1 MEAGR
6 EAGRE
11 PRPGA
16 ARAPRRSPLPCTSPG
31 SAAGSP
37 GRPGPYL
44 HVADDG
50 LEEPSERATFLLD
63 HRLHFP
69 RPADGRR
76 TRTPLRLR
84 CSATEK
90 RDPRS
95 HLTGTRRHGDGRAKT
110 TSAPLRLKTA
120 ASKNVKIREEKLKK
134 GRSAEGATR
143 SARPRCGAPC
153 GPAPRCPPAPGQHRS
168 PSLWDR
174 RALEEAREA
183 IKTTDSVIY
192 RERRDRVLSPTARS
206 AAQRS
211 AKQAEGCSPDPPPA
225 RSTAPAALR
234 RRIRPSPP
242 PPPAAAAPQPD
253 PAPLRQRLG
262 PTCLPRA
269 PLYRGFASRCRRVVP
284 PVPPVP
290 PAGSSAAGRNAFPL
304 ILGAIAL
311 SDAVS
316 GVCRAGCPPR
326 PTWAGNDRIVA
337 CSESEGTHKDTH
349 KGPIR

>member
-192 RERRDRVLSPTARS
+192 RERTGPRAEPDGSQRS
-206 AAQRS
+206 AAQRQTGRRLQPRS
-211 AKQAEGCSPDPPPA
+211 AARPLHSARRSPAADPPEPSSSSRRRRSAA
-225 RSTAPAALR
+225 RPRPAASAA
-234 RRIRPSPP
+234 RPDL
-242 PPPAAAAPQPD
+242 PAAGTAVPRVRV
-253 PAPLRQRLG
+253 PL
-262 PTCLPRA
+262 
-269 PLYRGFASRCRRVVP
+269 
-284 PVPPVP
+284 
-290 PAGSSAAGRNAFPL
+290 PAGCAPCATRTSGWLERCGKECFP
-304 ILGAIAL
+304 A
-311 SDAVS
+311 
-316 GVCRAGCPPR
+316 
-326 PTWAGNDRIVA
+326 
-337 CSESEGTHKDTH
+337 DTRCNCA
-349 KGPIR
+349 K

>member
-16 ARAPRRSPLPCTSPG
+16 ARAPRRSPLPCASPG

-95 HLTGTRRHGDGRAKT
+95 HLTGTPRHGDGRAKT

-192 RERRDRVLSPTARS
+192 RERQDRVPSPTARS
-206 AAQRS
+206 AAPNRQKAAAPIRR
-211 AKQAEGCSPDPPPA
+211 PPA
-225 RSTAPAALR
+225 PQRPPLSGGGSARALLLL
-234 RRIRPSPP
+234 PP
-242 PPPAAAAPQPD
+242 PPLRSPTPPRCVSGSARPAC
-253 PAPLRQRLG
+253 RGHRW
-262 PTCLPRA
+262 
-269 PLYRGFASRCRRVVP
+269 YRGFASRCRRVVP

>member
-16 ARAPRRSPLPCTSPG
+16 ARAPRRSPLPCASPG

-95 HLTGTRRHGDGRAKT
+95 HLTGTPRHGDGRAKT

-134 GRSAEGATR
+134 GKERGRRYAQRAAPLRS
-143 SARPRCGAPC
+143 SVRPR
-153 GPAPRCPPAPGQHRS
+153 
-168 PSLWDR
+168 
-174 RALEEAREA
+174 
-183 IKTTDSVIY
+183 
-192 RERRDRVLSPTARS
+192 
-206 AAQRS
+206 
-211 AKQAEGCSPDPPPA
+211 
-225 RSTAPAALR
+225 AALPS
-234 RRIRPSPP
+234 RPR
-242 PPPAAAAPQPD
+242 AAPQPI
-253 PAPLRQRLG
+253 AVG
-262 PTCLPRA
+262 
-269 PLYRGFASRCRRVVP
+269 
-284 PVPPVP
+284 
-290 PAGSSAAGRNAFPL
+290 PAGAGG
-304 ILGAIAL
+304 GAR
-311 SDAVS
+311 SDK
-316 GVCRAGCPPR
+316 
-326 PTWAGNDRIVA
+326 NDRF
-337 CSESEGTHKDTH
+337 GYL
-349 KGPIR
+349 

>member
-16 ARAPRRSPLPCTSPG
+16 ARAPRRSPLPCASPG

-95 HLTGTRRHGDGRAKT
+95 YLTGTPRHGDGRAKT

-174 RALEEAREA
+174 RALEEEREA

-206 AAQRS
+206 AAQRQTGRRLQPRS
-211 AKQAEGCSPDPPPA
+211 AARPLHSARRSPAADPPEPSSSSRRRRSAA
-225 RSTAPAALR
+225 RPRPSASAARPDLPAAGTAGTAGSR
-234 RRIRPSPP
+234 
-242 PPPAAAAPQPD
+242 PAAGGLC
-253 PAPLRQRLG
+253 PLCHPYLRLA
-262 PTCLPRA
+262 RA
-269 PLYRGFASRCRRVVP
+269 LREGMLSR
-284 PVPPVP
+284 
-290 PAGSSAAGRNAFPL
+290 
-304 ILGAIAL
+304 
-311 SDAVS
+311 
-316 GVCRAGCPPR
+316 
-326 PTWAGNDRIVA
+326 
-337 CSESEGTHKDTH
+337 
-349 KGPIR
+349 